1 MGPTAVLIL
10 KWAAAALILLA
21 LLYGGLVAIGA
32 WRWKAA
38 TRVLVTRLDAAE
50 VADGALRHDARDIA
64 DLPAPVRRY
73 LGRVLT
79 DGQPMIRSVD
89 LELSGLFNLSLDEPQ
104 WKPFT
109 STQHVVANRPGFV
122 WSGRIAMFPGVPV
135 CVHDA
140 YVAGT
145 GVLRPALFGLF
156 SLGTVQGEGEIARGE
171 LMRWLAESVWYPT
184 VLLPG
189 QGITW
194 QAVDDTS
201 AQATLI
207 DGPNTL
213 TMVFRFGEDGLV
225 TGIRVEARGA
235 LVGGETVMMPWEGR
249 FGDYRLQAGMMLPFR
264 GEVSWITPQGER
276 PYFRGTVMRVD
287 YRFATQETRT
297 P

>member
-145 GVLRPALFGLF
+145 GVLHPRFSGLSRWVRF
-156 SLGTVQGEGEIARGE
+156 RARA
-171 LMRWLAESVWYPT
+171 RS
-184 VLLPG
+184 
-189 QGITW
+189 
-194 QAVDDTS
+194 
-201 AQATLI
+201 
-207 DGPNTL
+207 
-213 TMVFRFGEDGLV
+213 
-225 TGIRVEARGA
+225 RGA
-235 LVGGETVMMPWEGR
+235 
-249 FGDYRLQAGMMLPFR
+249 
-264 GEVSWITPQGER
+264 S
-276 PYFRGTVMRVD
+276 
-287 YRFATQETRT
+287 
-297 P
+297 

>member
-1 MGPTAVLIL
+1 MDTL
-10 KWAAAALILLA
+10 KWTAAALIL
-21 LLYGGLVAIGA
+21 VAILYSGIAAFGA
-32 WRWKAA
+32 WRWKES
-38 TRVLVTRLDAAE
+38 TGILVARLDAAQI
-50 VADGALRHDARDIA
+50 ADGALRHDARDIA

-73 LGRVLT
+73 FERVLT

-89 LELSGLFNLSLDEPQ
+89 LELSGMFNLSLDEPQ

-109 STQHVVANRPGFV
+109 STQRVVANRPGFV

-135 CVHDA
+135 RVHDA

-171 LMRWLAESVWYPT
+171 LVRWLAESVWYPT

-189 QGITW
+189 QGVTW
-194 QAVDDTS
+194 QAVDDAS
-201 AQATLI
+201 AQAILT

-213 TMVFRFGEDGLV
+213 TMVFRFGQDGLV
-225 TGIRVEARGA
+225 SGIRVEERGA
-235 LVGGETVMMPWEGR
+235 LVGGATVMMPWEGH
-249 FGDYRLQAGMMLPFR
+249 FGDYRLQDGMMVPFR
-264 GEVSWITPQGER
+264 GEVSWITPQGEC
-276 PYFRGTVMRVD
+276 PYFRGTVKRVD
-287 YRFATQETRT
+287 YRFAARETRT